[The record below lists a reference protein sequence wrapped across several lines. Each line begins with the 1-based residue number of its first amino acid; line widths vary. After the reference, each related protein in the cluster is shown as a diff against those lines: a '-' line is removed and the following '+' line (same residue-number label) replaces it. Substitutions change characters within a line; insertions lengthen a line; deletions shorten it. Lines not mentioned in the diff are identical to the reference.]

1 MDRKCIPLR
10 DNILCEVIV
19 EAAKS
24 GIILADNNESM
35 TSKTLRA
42 VSTGPAVKEV
52 KVGDTVLVN
61 PLDVMQQRVLVT
73 KDLWIIPESAVMAVS
88 RQ

>member
-1 MDRKCIPLR
+1 MEKKCIPLR
-10 DNILCEVIV
+10 NNILCEVVV

-42 VSTGPAVKEV
+42 VSIGPDVEEV
-52 KVGDTVLVN
+52 RIGDTVLVN
-61 PLDVMQQRVLVT
+61 PFDVAQKVVVT

-88 RQ
+88 RK